1 MFSCGRFCVSSVA
14 RIVPSSSL
22 WQSFWTRLV
31 ARWDPNR
38 FYHDRI
44 CVRYHLEANG
54 CCLVFWPCTRCIRW
68 RPSSLGDDIDAATQ
82 KKKKNL
88 KLAQPAPPFCS
99 QAGMPHPWSLSPWKW
114 KWICPQSGQNRKQDR
129 ITHCVFSFW
138 SVARQFNFSLPSY
151 SRIWSSQKQLLFAAR
166 LVCHT
171 LGARLPGNASAS
183 ACKVSRTDKRTES
196 QEDSR
201 RISEG

>member
-22 WQSFWTRLV
+22 WQSSWTRLV

-82 KKKKNL
+82 KKKKRIIGFILEYAVYLVNRL
-88 KLAQPAPPFCS
+88 LYKKKKGPKMEKLNPRWEYGTVVGVGRRSNEVMVVTEEGLEEARSVKRIP
-99 QAGMPHPWSLSPWKW
+99 GE
-114 KWICPQSGQNRKQDR
+114 NRWGR
-129 ITHCVFSFW
+129 I
-138 SVARQFNFSLPSY
+138 
-151 SRIWSSQKQLLFAAR
+151 I
-166 LVCHT
+166 
-171 LGARLPGNASAS
+171 
-183 ACKVSRTDKRTES
+183 
-196 QEDSR
+196 
-201 RISEG
+201 